1 MVGLPVRN
9 DKNYYNI
16 NDIQGD
22 LEYSE
27 IKLKKEGKLNEGIS

>member
-22 LEYSE
+22 SEYSE
-27 IKLKKEGKLNEGIS
+27 IKFLKKEGKLE